1 MATTPSLVTHLAL
14 VNSPNQSQPIL
25 VFPTPSSSPSS
36 LSSHHHHCYPIPFT
50 NHHTFTCTTTRLHHH
65 PCILLLALSNKNANQ
80 FKRTMPTPLHNAT
93 LLNYGLT
100 KEQQIKIRG
109 ALSPTILH
117 LEDKLVFSKALKIEP
132 NMKKRTHAL

>member
-1 MATTPSLVTHLAL
+1 
-14 VNSPNQSQPIL
+14 
-25 VFPTPSSSPSS
+25 
-36 LSSHHHHCYPIPFT
+36 
-50 NHHTFTCTTTRLHHH
+50 
-65 PCILLLALSNKNANQ
+65 
-80 FKRTMPTPLHNAT
+80 MPTPLHNAT

-132 NMKKRTHAL
+132 NMKKRTHALWMNYSSELKCIQRTICSSQKHVHASYNYPNKELVFPSHLNVLTNSTDW